1 MLYVRVLKAVYT
13 LSTFL
18 KSLAGKT
25 SISDEAQVDA
35 QKYGLS
41 CIYTDYKYLYVYII
55 LFYVWIYTQYIRI
68 YIYWDLVYSDRWAD
82 CDQGDVFARSPP
94 K

>member
-55 LFYVWIYTQYIRI
+55 LFYVYIYTQYIYI
-68 YIYWDLVYSDRWAD
+68 YILGSGLFGPV
-82 CDQGDVFARSPP
+82 G
-94 K
+94 